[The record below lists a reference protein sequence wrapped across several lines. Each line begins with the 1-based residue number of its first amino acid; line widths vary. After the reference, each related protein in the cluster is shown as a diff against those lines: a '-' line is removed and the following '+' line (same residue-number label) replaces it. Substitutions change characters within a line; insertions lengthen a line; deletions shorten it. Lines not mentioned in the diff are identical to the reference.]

1 MPNESQVLELDDV
14 KTRQQAVWTSGDYA
28 AVAARIVIIAEE
40 LCEAADL
47 RAGARVLDVAAGSGN
62 ATLAAARRGCE
73 VVGIDYVP
81 ELLERGRLRA
91 DAEGLEVEFVAG
103 DAEALQFEDASFDA
117 VMSVLGVMFAPN
129 QEQAAAELLRVC
141 RPGGRIALASWTPDS
156 FIAEMFRTVSAHA
169 PQPPGLKPPA
179 LWGTEERLEELLGPG
194 LQTLETRKRQ
204 FVFRYRSPDEFAR
217 FFARNYGPVTTV
229 AARMDDGGETLVAE
243 IADIA
248 ARHNHE
254 EGSLAVPSD
263 YLEAL
268 AVRK

>member
-1 MPNESQVLELDDV
+1 MPNESRVLELDEV

-40 LCEAADL
+40 LVEAADL

-73 VVGIDYVP
+73 VVGVDYVP

-91 DAEGLEVEFVAG
+91 DAEGLEVEFVTG
-103 DAEALQFEDASFDA
+103 DAEALPFEDGSFDA
-117 VMSVLGVMFAPN
+117 VISVLGVMFTPN

-156 FIAEMFRTVSAHA
+156 FVAEMFRTVTAHA
-169 PQPPGLKPPA
+169 PQPPGLKPPG
-179 LWGTEERLEELLGPG
+179 LWGTEERLEELLGAG
-194 LQTLETRKRQ
+194 LETLETRRRQ

-217 FFARNYGPVTTV
+217 FFANNYGPVTT
-229 AARMDDGGETLVAE
+229 AASRMDDGGETLVAE
-243 IADIA
+243 LADLA
-248 ARHNHE
+248 ARHNRE
-254 EGSLAVPSD
+254 EGSLVVPSD

-268 AVRK
+268 GIRK

>member
-1 MPNESQVLELDDV
+1 
-14 KTRQQAVWTSGDYA
+14 
-28 AVAARIVIIAEE
+28 
-40 LCEAADL
+40 
-47 RAGARVLDVAAGSGN
+47 
-62 ATLAAARRGCE
+62 
-73 VVGIDYVP
+73 
-81 ELLERGRLRA
+81 
-91 DAEGLEVEFVAG
+91 
-103 DAEALQFEDASFDA
+103 
-117 VMSVLGVMFAPN
+117 
-129 QEQAAAELLRVC
+129 
-141 RPGGRIALASWTPDS
+141 
-156 FIAEMFRTVSAHA
+156 VSAYA

-179 LWGTEERLEELLGPG
+179 LWGTEERLEELLGAE
-194 LQTLETRKRQ
+194 LESLVTRKRQ

-217 FFARNYGPVTTV
+217 FFARNYGPVTTA